1 MDSKDIGHARSVH
14 VRPNPPR
21 NRARWIVLSVVAATV
36 MLSVSHGLLTSGDR
50 LSDKDSSAECADC
63 GESTAARTAFGA
75 TRDNSSAP
83 GSAGSLGD
91 RLFTMIRKMF
101 AAPDGSLRPL
111 NGDESPTG
119 QDVDIY
125 CEQGRRD
132 GLHCGGN
139 GSGSYGRRLAGRPSH
154 QMPAGQAMISGRVMD
169 AAGLGIGGVPVTVV
183 PVGGLD
189 RSQAHGQ
196 DAVRRPVT
204 TTDASGFYE
213 FQGLPEGD
221 YEIRTAA
228 MGSYGPRRIAV
239 RSGLGNAD
247 IVLVGERTL
256 VIEGEVVGVAG
267 ERLEA
272 VTVLPVLVG
281 VPSVRTDI
289 SGDYRLQVPLQPG
302 TRAFTVRFQLAGF
315 QDLTVPVDLT
325 GREERGRLALDVK
338 MRPVESW
345 TSVAGVVTDS
355 SGSPLAGRLV
365 SLRQVGGQ
373 QSHRTVTDRR
383 GRYSF
388 DAVEAPLP
396 YYLNVSGAPDHEDY
410 RKRIDVTTHAAR
422 FDVAVDSFE
431 FGTVSGRLINA
442 DGAPISNFS
451 LVVRHK
457 ASSSPNA
464 IVSSD
469 AAGNFRVT
477 QAPAGELTVASQ
489 SSPSILVR
497 GLRLEPGDELNVPLV
512 IDWGEHELNGV
523 IVDHNNNPVP
533 AARVLL
539 TWTRVADGIT
549 TTTTR
554 RARSDAQGI
563 FYFGELGPGPHLLQI
578 DSPGRRPV
586 KVTHDISREGYFV
599 RVGV

>member
-1 MDSKDIGHARSVH
+1 MDSKDIGHARLARVSK
-14 VRPNPPR
+14 NPPR
-21 NRARWIVLSVVAATV
+21 SLAKWIVLSVVAATV

-50 LSDKDSSAECADC
+50 LSDKDSSVECADC
-63 GESTAARTAFGA
+63 SESTDARTEFGT
-75 TRDNSSAP
+75 TRGDSSAP
-83 GSAGSLGD
+83 GRAGSLGD
-91 RLFTMIRKMF
+91 RIFTMIRQIF
-101 AAPDGSLRPL
+101 TAPNASLRQL
-111 NGDESPTG
+111 TRDESLTD
-119 QDVDIY
+119 QDMDIY
-125 CEQGRRD
+125 CEQVRPD
-132 GLHCGGN
+132 GLDCGGN
-139 GSGSYGRRLAGRPSH
+139 NTGGYGRRLAGRLSR
-154 QMPAGQAMISGRVMD
+154 PAATEQFMISGHVMD
-169 AAGLGIGGVPVTVV
+169 TAGLGIGGVPVTVV
-183 PVGGLD
+183 AIGFD
-189 RSQAHGQ
+189 ASQAQGEG
-196 DAVRRPVT
+196 AARRPIT
-204 TTDASGFYE
+204 TTDESGFYE
-213 FQGLPEGD
+213 FPGLSEGD

-228 MGSYGPRRIAV
+228 TDTYGPRRIAV
-239 RSGLGNAD
+239 RAGLTNAD

-267 ERLEA
+267 ERLEG

-281 VPSVRTDI
+281 VPSVRTDL
-289 SGDYRLQVPLQPG
+289 SGDYRLQVPLQPD

-325 GREERGRLALDVK
+325 GREGRGSLALDVK

-355 SGSPLAGRLV
+355 DGSPLAGRLV

-373 QSHRTVTDRR
+373 QSYRTMTDRR

-388 DAVEAPLP
+388 DAVEAPVP

-410 RKRIDVTTHAAR
+410 RKRIDVTTHATR
-422 FDVAVDSFE
+422 FDVAVEPFE

-442 DGAPISNFS
+442 DGAPVSNFS

-469 AAGNFRVT
+469 AAGNFRVMH
-477 QAPAGELTVASQ
+477 APAGELTVASQ

-512 IDWGEHELNGV
+512 IDWGDHELNGV

-554 RARSDAQGI
+554 RARSDAQGN
-563 FYFGELGPGPHLLQI
+563 FYFGDLGPGPHLLQI

-586 KVTHDISREGYFV
+586 KVTHDISLEGYFV

>member
-1 MDSKDIGHARSVH
+1 
-14 VRPNPPR
+14 
-21 NRARWIVLSVVAATV
+21 
-36 MLSVSHGLLTSGDR
+36 
-50 LSDKDSSAECADC
+50 
-63 GESTAARTAFGA
+63 
-75 TRDNSSAP
+75 
-83 GSAGSLGD
+83 
-91 RLFTMIRKMF
+91 
-101 AAPDGSLRPL
+101 
-111 NGDESPTG
+111 
-119 QDVDIY
+119 
-125 CEQGRRD
+125 
-132 GLHCGGN
+132 
-139 GSGSYGRRLAGRPSH
+139 
-154 QMPAGQAMISGRVMD
+154 
-169 AAGLGIGGVPVTVV
+169 
-183 PVGGLD
+183 
-189 RSQAHGQ
+189 
-196 DAVRRPVT
+196 
-204 TTDASGFYE
+204 
-213 FQGLPEGD
+213 
-221 YEIRTAA
+221 
-228 MGSYGPRRIAV
+228 
-239 RSGLGNAD
+239 
-247 IVLVGERTL
+247 
-256 VIEGEVVGVAG
+256 
-267 ERLEA
+267 
-272 VTVLPVLVG
+272 
-281 VPSVRTDI
+281 
-289 SGDYRLQVPLQPG
+289 
-302 TRAFTVRFQLAGF
+302 
-315 QDLTVPVDLT
+315 
-325 GREERGRLALDVK
+325 
-338 MRPVESW
+338 
-345 TSVAGVVTDS
+345 
-355 SGSPLAGRLV
+355 
-365 SLRQVGGQ
+365 
-373 QSHRTVTDRR
+373 VTDRR